1 MKNKKPRF
9 WKVFL
14 VSILLYALYLTIVTY
29 DIDTYINEKLF
40 LVLISPA
47 FLVLGLLIY
56 YAFYSDIAKYM
67 LFFFIIIAMLCLS
80 IIFTLVIGV
89 LIYFSFF
96 YKSEKIRKIAK
107 IGLFISGIFAI
118 PLIASLFGYDG
129 LYNSI
134 VKTFSNMT
142 LPSKY
147 EKYVTLSGNTIS
159 YEGNTMEMLP
169 EGENKLIEFAFV
181 NQKNELIIS
190 DDEPLGYLSK
200 YDTQGN
206 RIDTLKIEKVDG
218 IDNLLD
224 GFYGDYLMDFKGKRY
239 CSWAIDGNKSFQPI
253 ELFSDYEKWDT
264 ETQKNF
270 YWNEIT
276 LNSPYYYVT
285 ADEVFFFRDNQWK
298 YFPILTHKN
307 TSQSPELDNRRNN
320 YEEEDIT
327 GGYKMSNGRRM
338 DLFSAENED
347 PIKEE
352 ESQRREKIIPQ
363 YFKEEGSGSNIG
375 SGIGGGSISYRT
387 TWKEGILFLSIE
399 VNGKTFH
406 LKEGMT
412 MFDGENLLDNNTSYF
427 SISGGTLEQYENYL
441 VYTHPKWDYAL
452 FVYKNYFF
460 STTYRL
466 FIIKNKK
473 E

>member
-14 VSILLYALYLTIVTY
+14 VSILLYALYFMIVVY
-29 DIDTYINEKLF
+29 NIEASGDTKLF
-40 LVLISPA
+40 LLLISPLL
-47 FLVLGLLIY
+47 LVLGLLIF
-56 YAFYSDIAKYM
+56 YAFYYDMAKYM
-67 LFFFIIIAMLCLS
+67 LFFFIIIAMQYLS
-80 IIFTLVIGV
+80 ITLTLVVGI

-96 YKSEKIRKIAK
+96 YKSEKVRKIAK
-107 IGLFISGIFAI
+107 IGLFISGLFAI
-118 PLIASLFGYDG
+118 PLIANFFGYDS

-134 VKTFSNMT
+134 VKTFSDMT

-147 EKYVTLSGNTIS
+147 KKYVALSGNTVS
-159 YEGNTMEMLP
+159 YEGNTMVMLP
-169 EGENKLIEFAFV
+169 EGENQLVEFAFV

-206 RIDTLKIEKVDG
+206 RIDTLKIEKTDG
-218 IDNLLD
+218 IENLFD
-224 GFYGDYLMDFKGKRY
+224 GFYGDHLMDFKGNRY
-239 CSWAIDGNKSFQPI
+239 CSWAIDGNKSFRSMEQ
-253 ELFSDYEKWDT
+253 LSDYEK
-264 ETQKNF
+264 EN
-270 YWNEIT
+270 IT
-276 LNSPYYYVT
+276 D
-285 ADEVFFFRDNQWK
+285 DE
-298 YFPILTHKN
+298 
-307 TSQSPELDNRRNN
+307 
-320 YEEEDIT
+320 
-327 GGYKMSNGRRM
+327 MSKGKRI
-338 DLFSAENED
+338 DLFSYKNENI
-347 PIKEE
+347 PKE

-412 MFDGENLLDNNTSYF
+412 MFDGENILKSSTIYRT
-427 SISGGTLEQYENYL
+427 ISGGTLEQYENYQ

-452 FVYKNYFF
+452 FAYKNYIF

>member
-1 MKNKKPRF
+1 MENKKPRF

-14 VSILLYALYLTIVTY
+14 VSILLYALYFMIVVY
-29 DIDTYINEKLF
+29 NIEASGDTKLF
-40 LVLISPA
+40 LVLISPLL
-47 FLVLGLLIY
+47 LVLGLLIF

-67 LFFFIIIAMLCLS
+67 LFFFIIIAMLYLS
-80 IIFTLVIGV
+80 ITLTLVVGV

-96 YKSEKIRKIAK
+96 YKSGRVRKIAK
-107 IGLFISGIFAI
+107 IGLFISGILAI
-118 PLIASLFGYDG
+118 PLIASLFGYDS
-129 LYNSI
+129 LSNSI
-134 VKTFSNMT
+134 VKTFSDMT

-147 EKYVTLSGNTIS
+147 KKYVAISGNTVS
-159 YEGNTMEMLP
+159 YEGNMMVMLP

-206 RIDTLKIEKVDG
+206 RIDTLKIEKIDG
-218 IDNLLD
+218 IENLFD
-224 GFYGDYLMDFKGKRY
+224 GFYGDYLMDFKGNRY
-239 CSWAIDGNKSFQPI
+239 CSWAIDGNKSFRSMEQ
-253 ELFSDYEKWDT
+253 LSDYEK
-264 ETQKNF
+264 EN
-270 YWNEIT
+270 IT
-276 LNSPYYYVT
+276 D
-285 ADEVFFFRDNQWK
+285 DE
-298 YFPILTHKN
+298 
-307 TSQSPELDNRRNN
+307 
-320 YEEEDIT
+320 
-327 GGYKMSNGRRM
+327 MSKGKRM
-338 DLFSAENED
+338 DLFSTKNED

-352 ESQRREKIIPQ
+352 ESQIREKIIPQ
-363 YFKEEGSGSNIG
+363 YFKVEGSGSNTG

-387 TWKEGILFLSIE
+387 TWEEGILFLSIE

-412 MFDGENLLDNNTSYF
+412 MFDRENLLDNNTSYF
-427 SISGGTLEQYENYL
+427 SISGGTLEQYENYQ

-452 FVYKNYFF
+452 FAYKNHKFYN
-460 STTYRL
+460 TYRL

>member
-40 LVLISPA
+40 LVLISPLL
-47 FLVLGLLIY
+47 LVLGLLIY

-206 RIDTLKIEKVDG
+206 RIDTLKIEKTDG
-218 IDNLLD
+218 IENLFD
-224 GFYGDYLMDFKGKRY
+224 GFYGDYLMDFKGNRY
-239 CSWAIDGNKSFQPI
+239 CSWAIDGNKSFRSMEQ
-253 ELFSDYEKWDT
+253 LSDYEKENIID
-264 ETQKNF
+264 
-270 YWNEIT
+270 
-276 LNSPYYYVT
+276 
-285 ADEVFFFRDNQWK
+285 DD
-298 YFPILTHKN
+298 
-307 TSQSPELDNRRNN
+307 
-320 YEEEDIT
+320 
-327 GGYKMSNGRRM
+327 KMSKGKRI
-338 DLFSAENED
+338 DLFSLKNENI
-347 PIKEE
+347 PKE

-363 YFKEEGSGSNIG
+363 YFKVESSGSNTG

-387 TWKEGILFLSIE
+387 TWEEGVLFLSIE
-399 VNGKTFH
+399 VNGKIFH
-406 LKEGMT
+406 LKKGMT
-412 MFDGENLLDNNTSYF
+412 MFDEENLLKSSTIYRT
-427 SISGGTLEQYENYL
+427 ISGGTLEQYENYQ

-452 FVYKNYFF
+452 FAYKNYIF

>member
-40 LVLISPA
+40 LVLISPLL
-47 FLVLGLLIY
+47 LVLGLLIY

-118 PLIASLFGYDG
+118 PLIASLFGYDE

-206 RIDTLKIEKVDG
+206 RIDTLKIEKIDG
-218 IDNLLD
+218 IENLFD
-224 GFYGDYLMDFKGKRY
+224 GFYGDYLVDFKGKRY
-239 CSWAIDGNKSFQPI
+239 CSWAIDGNKSFRSMEQ
-253 ELFSDYEKWDT
+253 LSDDEKENIID
-264 ETQKNF
+264 
-270 YWNEIT
+270 
-276 LNSPYYYVT
+276 
-285 ADEVFFFRDNQWK
+285 DD
-298 YFPILTHKN
+298 
-307 TSQSPELDNRRNN
+307 
-320 YEEEDIT
+320 
-327 GGYKMSNGRRM
+327 KMLKGKRM
-338 DLFSAENED
+338 DLFSLKNED
-347 PIKEE
+347 IPKE

-363 YFKEEGSGSNIG
+363 YFKKEGSGSNTG
-375 SGIGGGSISYRT
+375 LGIGGGSISYRT
-387 TWKEGILFLSIE
+387 TWEEGILFLSIE

-406 LKEGMT
+406 LKKGMT
-412 MFDGENLLDNNTSYF
+412 IFDEENLLKSSTIYRT
-427 SISGGTLEQYENYL
+427 ISGGTLEQYENYQ

-452 FVYKNYFF
+452 FAYKNHKFYN
-460 STTYRL
+460 TYRL
-466 FIIKNKK
+466 FILKNKK

>member
-40 LVLISPA
+40 LVLISPLL
-47 FLVLGLLIY
+47 LVLGLLIY

-96 YKSEKIRKIAK
+96 YKSEKVRKIAK

-147 EKYVTLSGNTIS
+147 EKYVTLSGNTVS
-159 YEGNTMEMLP
+159 YEGNTMKMLP

-206 RIDTLKIEKVDG
+206 RIDTLKIEKIDG
-218 IDNLLD
+218 IENLFD
-224 GFYGDYLMDFKGKRY
+224 GFYGDYLVDFKGNRY
-239 CSWAIDGNKSFQPI
+239 CSWAIDGNKSFRSMEQ
-253 ELFSDYEKWDT
+253 LSDYEK
-264 ETQKNF
+264 EN
-270 YWNEIT
+270 IT
-276 LNSPYYYVT
+276 D
-285 ADEVFFFRDNQWK
+285 DE
-298 YFPILTHKN
+298 
-307 TSQSPELDNRRNN
+307 
-320 YEEEDIT
+320 
-327 GGYKMSNGRRM
+327 MSKGKRM
-338 DLFSAENED
+338 DLFSEKNENI
-347 PIKEE
+347 PKE
-352 ESQRREKIIPQ
+352 ESQRREKVIPQ

>member
-1 MKNKKPRF
+1 MENKKPRF

-14 VSILLYALYLTIVTY
+14 VSILLYALYFMIVVY
-29 DIDTYINEKLF
+29 NIEASGDTKLF
-40 LVLISPA
+40 LVLISPLL
-47 FLVLGLLIY
+47 LVLGLLIF

-67 LFFFIIIAMLCLS
+67 LFFFIIIAMLYLS
-80 IIFTLVIGV
+80 ITLTLVVGV

-96 YKSEKIRKIAK
+96 YKSRRVRKIAK
-107 IGLFISGIFAI
+107 IGLFISGILAI
-118 PLIASLFGYDG
+118 PLIASLFGYDS
-129 LYNSI
+129 LSNSI
-134 VKTFSNMT
+134 VKTFSDMT

-147 EKYVTLSGNTIS
+147 KKYVAISGNTVS
-159 YEGNTMEMLP
+159 YEGNRMVMLP
-169 EGENKLIEFAFV
+169 EGEDRIIEFAFV

-206 RIDTLKIEKVDG
+206 RIDTLKIEKTDG
-218 IDNLLD
+218 IENLFD
-224 GFYGDYLMDFKGKRY
+224 GFYGDYLMDFKGNRY

-253 ELFSDYEKWDT
+253 ELFSDYEKENIID
-264 ETQKNF
+264 
-270 YWNEIT
+270 
-276 LNSPYYYVT
+276 
-285 ADEVFFFRDNQWK
+285 DD
-298 YFPILTHKN
+298 
-307 TSQSPELDNRRNN
+307 
-320 YEEEDIT
+320 
-327 GGYKMSNGRRM
+327 KMLKGKRM
-338 DLFSAENED
+338 DLFSGKNED
-347 PIKEE
+347 IPKE

-363 YFKEEGSGSNIG
+363 YFKKEGSGSNTG

-387 TWKEGILFLSIE
+387 TWEEGILFLSIE
-399 VNGKTFH
+399 VNGKIFH
-406 LKEGMT
+406 LKKGMT
-412 MFDGENLLDNNTSYF
+412 MFDGENFLDNNTSYF

-473 E
+473 

>member
-14 VSILLYALYLTIVTY
+14 VSILLYALYFMIVVY
-29 DIDTYINEKLF
+29 NIEASGDTKLF
-40 LVLISPA
+40 LVLISPLL
-47 FLVLGLLIY
+47 LVLGLLIF

-67 LFFFIIIAMLCLS
+67 LFFFIIIAMLYLS
-80 IIFTLVIGV
+80 ITLTLVVGV

-96 YKSEKIRKIAK
+96 YKSGRVRKIAK
-107 IGLFISGIFAI
+107 IGLFISGILAI
-118 PLIASLFGYDG
+118 PLIASLFGYDS

-134 VKTFSNMT
+134 AKTFSDMT

-147 EKYVTLSGNTIS
+147 KKYVALSGNTVS
-159 YEGNTMEMLP
+159 YEGNTMVMLP
-169 EGENKLIEFAFV
+169 EGEDKIIEFAFV

-206 RIDTLKIEKVDG
+206 RIDTLKIEKIDG
-218 IDNLLD
+218 IENLFD
-224 GFYGDYLMDFKGKRY
+224 GFYEDYLVDFKGNRY
-239 CSWAIDGNKSFQPI
+239 CSWAIDGNKSFRSMEQ
-253 ELFSDYEKWDT
+253 LSDYEK
-264 ETQKNF
+264 EN
-270 YWNEIT
+270 IT
-276 LNSPYYYVT
+276 D
-285 ADEVFFFRDNQWK
+285 DE
-298 YFPILTHKN
+298 
-307 TSQSPELDNRRNN
+307 
-320 YEEEDIT
+320 
-327 GGYKMSNGRRM
+327 MSKGKRI
-338 DLFSAENED
+338 DLFSYKNENI
-347 PIKEE
+347 PKE

-427 SISGGTLEQYENYL
+427 SISGGTLEQYENYQ

-452 FVYKNYFF
+452 FAYKNYIF

>member
-1 MKNKKPRF
+1 MENKKPRF

-14 VSILLYALYLTIVTY
+14 VSILLYALYFMIVVY
-29 DIDTYINEKLF
+29 NIEASGDTKLF
-40 LVLISPA
+40 LVLISPLL
-47 FLVLGLLIY
+47 LVLGLLIF

-67 LFFFIIIAMLCLS
+67 LFFFIIIAMLYLS
-80 IIFTLVIGV
+80 ITLTLVVGV

-96 YKSEKIRKIAK
+96 YKSEKVRKIAK
-107 IGLFISGIFAI
+107 IGLFISGLFAI
-118 PLIASLFGYDG
+118 PLIANFFGYDS

-134 VKTFSNMT
+134 AKTFSDMT

-147 EKYVTLSGNTIS
+147 EKYVALSGNTVS
-159 YEGNTMEMLP
+159 YEGNTMVMLP
-169 EGENKLIEFAFV
+169 EGEDKIIEFAFV

-206 RIDTLKIEKVDG
+206 RIDTLKIEKIDG
-218 IDNLLD
+218 IENLFD
-224 GFYGDYLMDFKGKRY
+224 GFYGDYLMDFKGNRY
-239 CSWAIDGNKSFQPI
+239 CSWAIDGNKSFRSMEQ
-253 ELFSDYEKWDT
+253 LSDYEK
-264 ETQKNF
+264 EN
-270 YWNEIT
+270 IT
-276 LNSPYYYVT
+276 D
-285 ADEVFFFRDNQWK
+285 DE
-298 YFPILTHKN
+298 
-307 TSQSPELDNRRNN
+307 
-320 YEEEDIT
+320 
-327 GGYKMSNGRRM
+327 MSKGKRM
-338 DLFSAENED
+338 DLFSEKNENI
-347 PIKEE
+347 PKE

-460 STTYRL
+460 STSYRL

>member
-118 PLIASLFGYDG
+118 PLIASLFGYDE

-206 RIDTLKIEKVDG
+206 RIDTLKIEKKDG
-218 IDNLLD
+218 IENLFD
-224 GFYGDYLMDFKGKRY
+224 GFYGDYLVDFKGKRY
-239 CSWAIDGNKSFQPI
+239 CSWAIDGNKSFQSM
-253 ELFSDYEKWDT
+253 EQLSDYEKENIID
-264 ETQKNF
+264 
-270 YWNEIT
+270 
-276 LNSPYYYVT
+276 
-285 ADEVFFFRDNQWK
+285 DD
-298 YFPILTHKN
+298 
-307 TSQSPELDNRRNN
+307 
-320 YEEEDIT
+320 
-327 GGYKMSNGRRM
+327 KMLKGKRM
-338 DLFSAENED
+338 DLFIDKNED
-347 PIKEE
+347 IPKE

-363 YFKEEGSGSNIG
+363 YFKKEGSGSNTG

-387 TWKEGILFLSIE
+387 IWEEGILFLSIE

-406 LKEGMT
+406 LKNKMT
-412 MFDGENLLDNNTSYF
+412 MFDRENLLDNNTSYF
-427 SISGGTLEQYENYL
+427 SISGGTLEQYENYQ

-452 FVYKNYFF
+452 FAYKNHKFYN
-460 STTYRL
+460 TYRL

>member
-14 VSILLYALYLTIVTY
+14 VSILLYALYFMIVVY
-29 DIDTYINEKLF
+29 NIEASGDTKLF
-40 LVLISPA
+40 LLLISPLL
-47 FLVLGLLIY
+47 LVLGLLIF
-56 YAFYSDIAKYM
+56 YAFYYDMAKYM
-67 LFFFIIIAMLCLS
+67 LFFFIIIAMQYLS
-80 IIFTLVIGV
+80 ITLTLVVGI

-96 YKSEKIRKIAK
+96 YKSEKVRKIAK
-107 IGLFISGIFAI
+107 IGLFISGLFAI
-118 PLIASLFGYDG
+118 PLIANFFGYDS

-134 VKTFSNMT
+134 VKTFSDMT

-147 EKYVTLSGNTIS
+147 KKYVALSGNTVS
-159 YEGNTMEMLP
+159 YEGNTMVMLP
-169 EGENKLIEFAFV
+169 EGENQLVEFAFV

-206 RIDTLKIEKVDG
+206 RIDTLKIEKTDG
-218 IDNLLD
+218 IENLFD
-224 GFYGDYLMDFKGKRY
+224 GFYGDYLMDFKGNRY
-239 CSWAIDGNKSFQPI
+239 CSWAIDGNKSFRSMEQ
-253 ELFSDYEKWDT
+253 LSDYEK
-264 ETQKNF
+264 EN
-270 YWNEIT
+270 IT
-276 LNSPYYYVT
+276 D
-285 ADEVFFFRDNQWK
+285 DE
-298 YFPILTHKN
+298 
-307 TSQSPELDNRRNN
+307 
-320 YEEEDIT
+320 
-327 GGYKMSNGRRM
+327 MSKGKRI
-338 DLFSAENED
+338 DLFSYKNENI
-347 PIKEE
+347 PKE

-406 LKEGMT
+406 LKDKMT

-427 SISGGTLEQYENYL
+427 SISGGTLEQYENYQ

-452 FVYKNYFF
+452 FAYKNYIF

>member
-14 VSILLYALYLTIVTY
+14 VSILLYALYFMIVVY
-29 DIDTYINEKLF
+29 NIEASGDTKLF
-40 LVLISPA
+40 LLLISPLL
-47 FLVLGLLIY
+47 LVLGLLIF
-56 YAFYSDIAKYM
+56 YAFYYDMAKYM
-67 LFFFIIIAMLCLS
+67 LFFFIIIAMQYLS
-80 IIFTLVIGV
+80 ITLTLVVGI

-96 YKSEKIRKIAK
+96 YKSEKVRKIAK
-107 IGLFISGIFAI
+107 IGLFISGLFAI
-118 PLIASLFGYDG
+118 PLIANFFGYDS

-134 VKTFSNMT
+134 VKTFSDMT

-147 EKYVTLSGNTIS
+147 KKYVALSGNTVS
-159 YEGNTMEMLP
+159 YEGNTMVMLP
-169 EGENKLIEFAFV
+169 EGENQLVEFAFV

-206 RIDTLKIEKVDG
+206 RIDTLKIEKIDG
-218 IDNLLD
+218 IENLFD
-224 GFYGDYLMDFKGKRY
+224 GFYGDYLMDFKGNRY
-239 CSWAIDGNKSFQPI
+239 CSWAIDGNKSFRSMEQ
-253 ELFSDYEKWDT
+253 LSDYEK
-264 ETQKNF
+264 EN
-270 YWNEIT
+270 IT
-276 LNSPYYYVT
+276 D
-285 ADEVFFFRDNQWK
+285 DE
-298 YFPILTHKN
+298 
-307 TSQSPELDNRRNN
+307 
-320 YEEEDIT
+320 
-327 GGYKMSNGRRM
+327 MSKGKRI
-338 DLFSAENED
+338 DLFSYKNENI
-347 PIKEE
+347 PKE

-412 MFDGENLLDNNTSYF
+412 MFDGENILKSSTIYRT
-427 SISGGTLEQYENYL
+427 ISGGTLEQYENYQ

-452 FVYKNYFF
+452 FAYKNYIF

>member
-1 MKNKKPRF
+1 MENKKPHFGR
-9 WKVFL
+9 VFV
-14 VSILLYALYLTIVTY
+14 VSFLLYILYFGII
-29 DIDTYINEKLF
+29 DNIDTSIDNKLF
-40 LVLISPA
+40 FLLISPA
-47 FLVLGLLIY
+47 FLVLGILTY
-56 YAFYSDIAKYM
+56 YAFYYDIAKYM
-67 LFFFIIIAMLCLS
+67 LFFFIIIVMLYLS
-80 IIFTLVIGV
+80 ITLTLVVGV

-96 YKSEKIRKIAK
+96 YKSEKVRKIAK
-107 IGLFISGIFAI
+107 IGLFISGLFVI
-118 PLIASLFGYDG
+118 PLIANFFGYDS

-134 VKTFSNMT
+134 AKTFSDMT

-147 EKYVTLSGNTIS
+147 KKYVALSGNTVS
-159 YEGNTMEMLP
+159 YEGNTMVMLP
-169 EGENKLIEFAFV
+169 EGEDKIIEFAFV

-218 IDNLLD
+218 IDNLFD
-224 GFYGDYLMDFKGKRY
+224 GFYGDYLVDFKGKRY
-239 CSWAIDGNKSFQPI
+239 CSWAIDGNKSFQSM
-253 ELFSDYEKWDT
+253 EQLSDYEKENIID
-264 ETQKNF
+264 
-270 YWNEIT
+270 
-276 LNSPYYYVT
+276 
-285 ADEVFFFRDNQWK
+285 DD
-298 YFPILTHKN
+298 
-307 TSQSPELDNRRNN
+307 
-320 YEEEDIT
+320 
-327 GGYKMSNGRRM
+327 KMLKGKRM
-338 DLFSAENED
+338 DLFSAKNED
-347 PIKEE
+347 IPKE

-363 YFKEEGSGSNIG
+363 YFKKEGSGSNTG

-427 SISGGTLEQYENYL
+427 SISGGTLEQYENYQ

-452 FVYKNYFF
+452 FSYKNHKFYN
-460 STTYRL
+460 TYRL

-473 E
+473 

>member
-1 MKNKKPRF
+1 MENKRPHFGR
-9 WKVFL
+9 VFA
-14 VSILLYALYLTIVTY
+14 VSFLLYILYFGII
-29 DIDTYINEKLF
+29 DIIDTSIDNKLF
-40 LVLISPA
+40 FVLISPA
-47 FLVLGLLIY
+47 FLVLGILIF
-56 YAFYSDIAKYM
+56 YAFYSDTARYM
-67 LFFFIIIAMLCLS
+67 LFFFITIAMLYLS
-80 IIFTLVIGV
+80 VIFTLVIGV

-118 PLIASLFGYDG
+118 PLIASFFGYDG
-129 LYNSI
+129 LYDSI
-134 VKTFSNMT
+134 AKTFSDMT

-147 EKYVTLSGNTIS
+147 EKYVALSGNTVS
-159 YEGNTMEMLP
+159 YKGNTMEMLP

-206 RIDTLKIEKVDG
+206 RIDTLKIEKIEG
-218 IDNLLD
+218 IDNLFD

-253 ELFSDYEKWDT
+253 EQLSDYEM
-264 ETQKNF
+264 
-270 YWNEIT
+270 
-276 LNSPYYYVT
+276 S
-285 ADEVFFFRDNQWK
+285 
-298 YFPILTHKN
+298 
-307 TSQSPELDNRRNN
+307 
-320 YEEEDIT
+320 EE
-327 GGYKMSNGRRM
+327 KRM
-338 DLFSAENED
+338 DLFGLKN
-347 PIKEE
+347 KELVKDE
-352 ESQRREKIIPQ
+352 ESQRRDKIIPQ
-363 YFKEEGSGSNIG
+363 YFKKESSGSSTSYG
-375 SGIGGGSISYRT
+375 VGGEISYRT
-387 TWKEGILFLSIE
+387 TWKEGAFFFSIQ
-399 VNGKTFH
+399 VNGNTFH
-406 LKEGMT
+406 LKDTMT
-412 MFDGENLLDNNTSYF
+412 MSDGENLLDNNTSYF

>member
-1 MKNKKPRF
+1 MENKKPHFGR
-9 WKVFL
+9 VFV
-14 VSILLYALYLTIVTY
+14 VSFLLYILYFGI
-29 DIDTYINEKLF
+29 IDTIDTSIDNKLF
-40 LVLISPA
+40 FLLISPA
-47 FLVLGLLIY
+47 FLVLGILTY
-56 YAFYSDIAKYM
+56 YAFYYDIAKYM
-67 LFFFIIIAMLCLS
+67 LFFFIIIVMLYLS
-80 IIFTLVIGV
+80 ITLTLVVGV

-96 YKSEKIRKIAK
+96 YKSEKVRKIAK
-107 IGLFISGIFAI
+107 IGLFISGLFVI
-118 PLIASLFGYDG
+118 PLIANFFGYDS

-134 VKTFSNMT
+134 AKTFSDMT

-147 EKYVTLSGNTIS
+147 KKYVALSGNTVS
-159 YEGNTMEMLP
+159 YEGNTMVMLP
-169 EGENKLIEFAFV
+169 EGEDKIIEFAFV

-218 IDNLLD
+218 IDNLFD
-224 GFYGDYLMDFKGKRY
+224 GFYGDYLVDFKGKRY
-239 CSWAIDGNKSFQPI
+239 CSWAIDGNKSFQSM
-253 ELFSDYEKWDT
+253 EQLSDYEKENIID
-264 ETQKNF
+264 
-270 YWNEIT
+270 
-276 LNSPYYYVT
+276 
-285 ADEVFFFRDNQWK
+285 DD
-298 YFPILTHKN
+298 
-307 TSQSPELDNRRNN
+307 
-320 YEEEDIT
+320 
-327 GGYKMSNGRRM
+327 KMLKGKRM
-338 DLFSAENED
+338 DLFSAKNED
-347 PIKEE
+347 IPKE

-363 YFKEEGSGSNIG
+363 YFKKEGSGSNTG

-427 SISGGTLEQYENYL
+427 SISGGTLEQYENYQ

-452 FVYKNYFF
+452 FSYKNHKFYN
-460 STTYRL
+460 TYRL

-473 E
+473 

>member
-40 LVLISPA
+40 LVLISPLL
-47 FLVLGLLIY
+47 LVLGLLIY

-147 EKYVTLSGNTIS
+147 KKYVTLSGNTIS
-159 YEGNTMEMLP
+159 YEGNTMKMLP

-218 IDNLLD
+218 IDNLFD

-239 CSWAIDGNKSFQPI
+239 CSWAIDGNKSFQPM
-253 ELFSDYEKWDT
+253 EQLSDYEK
-264 ETQKNF
+264 EN
-270 YWNEIT
+270 IT
-276 LNSPYYYVT
+276 D
-285 ADEVFFFRDNQWK
+285 DE
-298 YFPILTHKN
+298 
-307 TSQSPELDNRRNN
+307 
-320 YEEEDIT
+320 
-327 GGYKMSNGRRM
+327 MSKGKRI
-338 DLFSAENED
+338 DLFSTKNED

-352 ESQRREKIIPQ
+352 ESQIREKIIPQ
-363 YFKEEGSGSNIG
+363 YFKKESSGSNTG

-387 TWKEGILFLSIE
+387 TWEEGTLFFSIE

-406 LKEGMT
+406 LKKGMT
-412 MFDGENLLDNNTSYF
+412 MFDEENLLKSSTIYRT
-427 SISGGTLEQYENYL
+427 ISGGTLEQYENYQI
-441 VYTHPKWDYAL
+441 YTHPKWDYAL
-452 FVYKNYFF
+452 FAYKNHKFYN
-460 STTYRL
+460 TYRL